1 MYTHNHKEGG
11 MKKGRICTPKK
22 GLLYGYITPI
32 LTVILLVVLVGLSIY
47 TLMRKSNN
55 NTAIII
61 DRDLQTLADVF
72 HRIDMDC
79 KIIHF
84 DYPLNRIDFL
94 NVKSFVGTD
103 VGAMHLA
110 YPEKWKGPYLDANP
124 RVQGQ
129 EYMIVVTHK
138 GCFITP
144 GTEVQLPN
152 GKVVGVD
159 IILNEETDIE
169 TMMKPGGAFNA
180 DGKPLAAKLNV
191 GASVFDQLLREHVIT
206 LDEE

>member
-1 MYTHNHKEGG
+1 

-32 LTVILLVVLVGLSIY
+32 LTTILLVVLVGISIY
-47 TLMRKSNN
+47 TLMQKSNS
-55 NTAIII
+55 NTAAII
-61 DRDLQTLADVF
+61 DRDLQTLTDIF
-72 HRIDMDC
+72 HRIDQDC
-79 KIIHF
+79 KILHF

-94 NVKSFVGTD
+94 TVKSFVGTN

-110 YPEKWKGPYLDANP
+110 YPEKWKGPYLEANP
-124 RVQGQ
+124 MVQGQ

-159 IILNEETDIE
+159 ITLNEEADIE
-169 TMMKPGGAFNA
+169 AMMKPGGGFNA
-180 DGKPLAAKLNV
+180 DGKPLAEKLNV
-191 GASVFDQLLREHVIT
+191 GASVFDQLLREHAIT
-206 LDEE
+206 LGDDE

>member
-1 MYTHNHKEGG
+1 
-11 MKKGRICTPKK
+11 MKKGN
-22 GLLYGYITPI
+22 ITPI
-32 LTVILLVVLVGLSIY
+32 LAGLLLVVLVGIAIY
-47 TLMRKSNN
+47 SLTRKSNAS
-55 NTAIII
+55 TAVII

-72 HRIDMDC
+72 HRIDQDC

-110 YPEKWKGPYLDANP
+110 YPDKWKGPYLDANP
-124 RVQGQ
+124 KVQGQ
-129 EYMIVVTHK
+129 EYMIVITHK

-144 GTEVQLPN
+144 GTEVQLPT

-159 IILNEETDIE
+159 IILNEEADIE
-169 TMMKPGGAFNA
+169 AMMKPGGAFNA

-191 GASVFDQLLREHVIT
+191 GASVFDQLLREHT
-206 LDEE
+206 LTLGDDDPS